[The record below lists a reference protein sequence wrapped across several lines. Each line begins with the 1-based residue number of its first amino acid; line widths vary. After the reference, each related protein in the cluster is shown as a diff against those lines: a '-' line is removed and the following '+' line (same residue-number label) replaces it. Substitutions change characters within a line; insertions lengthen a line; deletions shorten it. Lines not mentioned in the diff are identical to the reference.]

1 MNCKKFWN
9 SEFIDTHMTKSWR
22 NGEYRKHRAAI
33 LLDREKSLLPATQ
46 PAVEVE
52 LGKRAAKI
60 ELERLQ
66 DQYHSIK
73 LQIDQVEA
81 NMKHQVRILSAGPWG
96 LTAENAAT
104 KEKRQFV
111 AACPKESCRGFLS
124 SAYKCGTC
132 QDHVCSACREVIGS
146 TRDTAHT
153 CDPGLVE
160 TIKAIQK
167 DSRACPTCGVSIS
180 RVEGC
185 DQMFCTQCDT
195 AFSYAKG
202 TIIQGAIHN
211 PHYFARLQ
219 QLGGQGLGLAGA
231 GAGQG
236 GCRWPNYQ
244 SAVVRYRSILA
255 NENKKDLQFLETMYR
270 SATHVQDLE
279 LRDPRDQE
287 NVDIRVK
294 YLMNEMDETKL
305 ARMLSSREKRRE
317 RQLEIRAPLELFVIT
332 MLEFYIDLA
341 TKKRSDVVERID
353 ACRATI
359 GSINQALKAIGDR
372 YTCIVPQILE
382 EEKYNAFVPKG
393 YAPYKKMKVQVQV
406 QAQSQDSD

>member
-33 LLDREKSLLPATQ
+33 LMDREKSLLPATQ

-52 LGKRAAKI
+52 MGKRAAKI
-60 ELERLQ
+60 ELEKLIEESQALETQRHAIQ
-66 DQYHSIK
+66 DTIQAKI
-73 LQIDQVEA
+73 
-81 NMKHQVRILSAGPWG
+81 RILSAGPWG
-96 LTAENAAT
+96 DTTTE

-132 QDHVCSACREVIGS
+132 QDHVCSACREVIGAN
-146 TRDTAHT
+146 RDDAHT

-167 DSRACPTCGVSIS
+167 DSRACPKCGVNIS

-202 TIIQGAIHN
+202 TVIQGAIHN
-211 PHYFARLQ
+211 PHYFERLQ
-219 QLGGQGLGLAGA
+219 QLGADAVAGA
-231 GAGQG
+231 GAQGG
-236 GCRWPNYQ
+236 GCRWPTYQ
-244 SAVVRYRSILA
+244 NAVDRYLRDNL
-255 NENKKDLQFLETMYR
+255 KGRMKDQRFLDLMYR
-270 SATHVQDLE
+270 TAAHVQDLE
-279 LRDPRDQE
+279 LRTPRIQE
-287 NVDIRVK
+287 NVDLRVK
-294 YLMNEMDETKL
+294 YLMNEMDEAKM
-305 ARMLSSREKRRE
+305 ARLLCTREKRRE

-332 MLEFYIDLA
+332 MLEFYITLA
-341 TKKRSDVVERID
+341 MEKQYNVIERID

-359 GSINQALKAIGDR
+359 ESINKALRAIGLR
-372 YTCIVPQILE
+372 YSCTVPQIRE

-393 YAPYKKMKVQVQV
+393 YTPLVTKRKAG
-406 QAQSQDSD
+406 AGDSD

>member
-1 MNCKKFWN
+1 
-9 SEFIDTHMTKSWR
+9 MTKSWR
-22 NGEYRKHRAAI
+22 NGEYRKHRGAI

-60 ELERLQ
+60 ELEALQ
-66 DQYHSIK
+66 DEYQKLK
-73 LQIDQVEA
+73 LQMEHLHVDMNA
-81 NMKHQVRILSAGPWG
+81 KVRILEAGPWG
-96 LTAENAAT
+96 YQQSVE

-132 QDHVCSACREVIGS
+132 QDHVCASCRDVLGP
-146 TRDTAHT
+146 TRDVPHT
-153 CDPGLVE
+153 CDPALVE

-167 DSRACPTCGVSIS
+167 DSRPCPKCGVNIS

-219 QLGGQGLGLAGA
+219 QLGGAMPQQGGA
-231 GAGQG
+231 GG
-236 GCRWPNYQ
+236 GCYWPT
-244 SAVVRYRSILA
+244 YRLIPSY
-255 NENKKDLQFLETMYR
+255 KKLVSPKEFHFLDIMYR
-270 SATHVQDLE
+270 TGLHVRDVE
-279 LRDPRDQE
+279 LRERTVQE

-294 YLMNEMDETKL
+294 YLLNDIDEASLRRLLHT
-305 ARMLSSREKRRE
+305 RE
-317 RQLEIRAPLELFVIT
+317 RRNERKLEIRAPLELLVIT
-332 MLEFYIDLA
+332 LLEFYVELFSREHTAAETID
-341 TKKRSDVVERID
+341 RINT
-353 ACRATI
+353 CRVTI
-359 GSINQALKAIGDR
+359 ESINQALRKIGDR
-372 YTCIVPQILE
+372 YSCIVPQIQE
-382 EEKYNAFVPKG
+382 TEKQNAFVVKG
-393 YAPYKKMKVQVQV
+393 YGKKESP
-406 QAQSQDSD
+406 AEGPTATA